1 MMDLFTSDPNTLF
14 YLMMTV
20 AVLAIGGVVVVL
32 SQTFKRTASDVV
44 SERIQ
49 GIGFQGRAKRRKVDD
64 QLEKAMSSLSRL
76 TAPNEQQKITG
87 LRKALSYA
95 GYRSS
100 KAPMFFFGIKAAGAL
115 LLGGLGVA
123 YSLANAENLL
133 HILITVGAGTALGL
147 YVPNLWLRVVTRR
160 RNDALNKALPN
171 TLDLLI
177 VCVEAGLGLSMALKK
192 VGEEIEPTAPK
203 LAKELA
209 LVSLEMNT
217 GIPYEK
223 ALTNLAERNSL
234 DDLRS
239 LATVLIQSD
248 KLGTSIA
255 QALRVS
261 ADTIRTRRHQA
272 AEEKAAKMSVKLTL
286 PLVLFILPA
295 TFMIVIGP
303 GIITIIENLLPALT
317 K

>member
-14 YLMMTV
+14 YLMMTF

-100 KAPMFFFGIKAAGAL
+100 KAPMFFFGIKTAGAL
-115 LLGGLGVA
+115 LLGGLGVV
-123 YSLANAENLL
+123 YSMANAENLL

-177 VCVEAGLGLSMALKK
+177 VCVEAGLGLNMALKR

>member
-14 YLMMTV
+14 YLMMTF

-76 TAPNEQQKITG
+76 TAPSEQQKITG

-115 LLGGLGVA
+115 LLGGLGVV
-123 YSLANAENLL
+123 YSMANAENLL

-177 VCVEAGLGLSMALKK
+177 VCVEAGLGLNMALKR

-272 AEEKAAKMSVKLTL
+272 AAEKAAKMSVKLTL
-286 PLVLFILPA
+286 PLVIFILPA

>member
-76 TAPNEQQKITG
+76 TAPSEQQKITG

-115 LLGGLGVA
+115 LLGGLGVV
-123 YSLANAENLL
+123 YSMANAENLL

>member
-1 MMDLFTSDPNTLF
+1 MMDLFTSNPNTLF
-14 YLMMTV
+14 YLMMTF

-115 LLGGLGVA
+115 LLGGLGVV
-123 YSLANAENLL
+123 YSMANAENLL

>member
-14 YLMMTV
+14 YLMMTF

>member
-1 MMDLFTSDPNTLF
+1 MMDLFTSNPNTLF
-14 YLMMTV
+14 YLMMTF

-115 LLGGLGVA
+115 LLGGLGVV
-123 YSLANAENLL
+123 YSMANAENLL

-303 GIITIIENLLPALT
+303 GIITSIENLLPALT

>member
-115 LLGGLGVA
+115 LLGGLGVV
-123 YSLANAENLL
+123 YSMANAENLL

-272 AEEKAAKMSVKLTL
+272 AAEKAAKMSVKLTL

>member
-115 LLGGLGVA
+115 LLGGLGVV
-123 YSLANAENLL
+123 YSMANAENLL

-177 VCVEAGLGLSMALKK
+177 VCVEAGLGLNMALKR

>member
-1 MMDLFTSDPNTLF
+1 MMDLFTSNPNTLF
-14 YLMMTV
+14 YLMMTF

>member
-177 VCVEAGLGLSMALKK
+177 VCVEAGLGLNMALKR

>member
-1 MMDLFTSDPNTLF
+1 MMDLFTSNPNTLF

-20 AVLAIGGVVVVL
+20 AVLAIGGVGVVL
-32 SQTFKRTASDVV
+32 SQAFKRTPSDVV
-44 SERIQ
+44 SERLQ
-49 GIGFQGRAKRRKVDD
+49 GIGFGGRAKRRKVDG

-76 TAPNEQQKITG
+76 TAPKEQQKVTG
-87 LRKALSYA
+87 LRKSLSYA

-115 LLGGLGVA
+115 LLGGVA
-123 YSLANAENLL
+123 VLYSLANAQNLL
-133 HILITVGAGTALGL
+133 NVLITVGAGTALGL
-147 YVPNLWLRVVTRR
+147 YAPNLWLKIVTNR
-160 RNDALNKALPN
+160 RNDALNKTLPN
-171 TLDLLI
+171 ALDLLI
-177 VCVEAGLGLSMALKK
+177 VCVEAGLGLNMALKR

-209 LVSLEMNT
+209 MVSLEMNT
-217 GIPYEK
+217 GIPYQK
-223 ALTNLAERNSL
+223 ALANLGERNSL
-234 DDLRS
+234 EDLQS
-239 LATVLIQSD
+239 LATVLVQAD
-248 KLGTSIA
+248 KFGSSIA

-261 ADTIRTRRHQA
+261 ADTIRTRRRQA
-272 AEEKAAKMSVKLTL
+272 AEEKAAKTTVKLTF

-303 GIITIIENLLPALT
+303 GVIKIIENVLPQLT